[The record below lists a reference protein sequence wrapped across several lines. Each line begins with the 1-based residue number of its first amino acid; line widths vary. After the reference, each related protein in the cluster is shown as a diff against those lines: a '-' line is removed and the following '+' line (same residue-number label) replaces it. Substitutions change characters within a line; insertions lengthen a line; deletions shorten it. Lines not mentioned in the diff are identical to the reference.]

1 MIGLMT
7 VFSLMAA
14 SVAPVAAAGPAADDD
29 TKEIR
34 NELRG
39 QGVTIDWKRPPP
51 DQARGDDTRPP
62 KVGDT
67 RVWLSLN
74 DITGSYVPTFF
85 TFRGASKGAEVWV
98 RSSGLSFP
106 AGDCRNDGVR
116 NVVTDQQIAYL
127 LNQFDSNIRPIDTA
141 WFGEPVRRDGRNA
154 IFDEILTGQ
163 FGIPTSSIAYRNN
176 QARDVIL
183 IDNVRDDNYF
193 DTNNANSLPYIAGFF
208 TSAMSYYFDRNVI
221 TIDSWDWV
229 HRTGANPA
237 HNPSTDPCTNSPAR
251 PFRYEGI
258 FAHEYQ
264 HLIHEDYDGG
274 ELNWVNEGMSDLAA
288 ELTGYS
294 NPAAHIDEKAQ
305 DGHMMAILG
314 WLNVFHPDWNPIPS
328 EDGPEN
334 SLTTWGDQG
343 AVEILEDYG
352 IAYYFMTYLMSHGYG
367 QDFFTAWHHNPLHGI
382 EGLNDTLAAFG
393 SSDTFD
399 SLLQDV
405 VVSML
410 TDAYVDAG
418 ATVSGDTDA
427 AAVSASSTNSTLF
440 INEQAYGTP
449 GAPTFGSDY
458 LPLGSGSAL
467 TSVAFD
473 GDEALEFGGGTD
485 WTFADGYWNS
495 PDEAGK
501 TTYAAFTDASIAGP
515 VAGGTTLTF
524 EHYYA
529 METGWDYG
537 FVRASTD
544 GGTTFTSLACTGTTS
559 EHDPGAEARM
569 TANLPGFTGP
579 SLDPAD
585 TSSIGTA
592 AAPVAVSCTLP
603 AGTTHI
609 SFLLQT
615 DELAHFDGWHVR
627 NVAIDGGAVDMSGFD
642 NEQFLN
648 PLDYT
653 FGVQLVGITGTADE
667 FGHVT
672 AATSV
677 VVVRASIGAGNTW
690 TATAADL
697 AELAGS
703 DAVYAIVTG
712 GTPENEQS
720 GEYAPYSLLVNGT
733 ERADGAGL

>member
-1 MIGLMT
+1 
-7 VFSLMAA
+7 
-14 SVAPVAAAGPAADDD
+14 
-29 TKEIR
+29 
-34 NELRG
+34 
-39 QGVTIDWKRPPP
+39 
-51 DQARGDDTRPP
+51 
-62 KVGDT
+62 
-67 RVWLSLN
+67 
-74 DITGSYVPTFF
+74 
-85 TFRGASKGAEVWV
+85 
-98 RSSGLSFP
+98 
-106 AGDCRNDGVR
+106 
-116 NVVTDQQIAYL
+116 
-127 LNQFDSNIRPIDTA
+127 
-141 WFGEPVRRDGRNA
+141 
-154 IFDEILTGQ
+154 
-163 FGIPTSSIAYRNN
+163 
-176 QARDVIL
+176 
-183 IDNVRDDNYF
+183 
-193 DTNNANSLPYIAGFF
+193 
-208 TSAMSYYFDRNVI
+208 
-221 TIDSWDWV
+221 
-229 HRTGANPA
+229 
-237 HNPSTDPCTNSPAR
+237 
-251 PFRYEGI
+251 
-258 FAHEYQ
+258 
-264 HLIHEDYDGG
+264 
-274 ELNWVNEGMSDLAA
+274 
-288 ELTGYS
+288 
-294 NPAAHIDEKAQ
+294 
-305 DGHMMAILG
+305 MMAILG

-352 IAYYFMTYLMSHGYG
+352 IAYYFMTYLRSHGYG

-382 EGLNDTLAAFG
+382 EGLNDTLA
-393 SSDTFD
+393 
-399 SLLQDV
+399 
-405 VVSML
+405 
-410 TDAYVDAG
+410 
-418 ATVSGDTDA
+418 
-427 AAVSASSTNSTLF
+427 
-440 INEQAYGTP
+440 
-449 GAPTFGSDY
+449 TFGSDY
-458 LPLGSGSAL
+458 LPLGSGAAL

-473 GDEALEFGGGTD
+473 GDEALEFDGGND

-495 PDEAGK
+495 PDEATK

-544 GGTTFTSLACTGTTS
+544 GGTTFTSLACTGTTA
-559 EHDPGAEARM
+559 EHDPGAEARI
-569 TANLPGFTGP
+569 TANMPGFTGP
-579 SLDPAD
+579 SADPAD

-627 NVAIDGGAVDMSGFD
+627 NVAIDGTPVDMSGFD
-642 NEQFLN
+642 NEQFFN

-653 FGVQLVGITGTADE
+653 FGVQLVGISGTVDG

-677 VVVRASIGAGNTW
+677 VVVRGTIGAGNTW

-720 GEYAPYSLLVNGT
+720 GEYAPYSLMVNGA